1 MPGHR
6 GGASLGTVTS
16 GDVTRRLLLCGLLIG
31 LLALIAGCGG
41 SSKPAFCKN
50 RSALQKSVTSI
61 SVSGGVSALKS
72 QLETIE
78 SQAKSLVS
86 SAKSDFPDQTSA
98 IDSAVSNLQTG
109 IKALSS
115 SPTPAQL
122 ASVAVDI
129 KNTVSSVSAFAS
141 ASKDKCQ

>member
-1 MPGHR
+1 LF
-6 GGASLGTVTS
+6 SELLGTFMLVL
-16 GDVTRRLLLCGLLIG
+16 V
-31 LLALIAGCGG
+31 AAGRPGR
-41 SSKPAFCKN
+41 PPVRA
-50 RSALQKSVTSI
+50 R
-61 SVSGGVSALKS
+61 
-72 QLETIE
+72 QL
-78 SQAKSLVS
+78 S
-86 SAKSDFPDQTSA
+86 SAKSDFPDQTNA

>member
-1 MPGHR
+1 M
-6 GGASLGTVTS
+6 
-16 GDVTRRLLLCGLLIG
+16 
-31 LLALIAGCGG
+31 
-41 SSKPAFCKN
+41 
-50 RSALQKSVTSI
+50 
-61 SVSGGVSALKS
+61 SALKS
-72 QLETIE
+72 QLQTIE